1 MIRTLSN
8 SSPEAKDFLKF
19 IREELHNN
27 KVKLAFSRTRKVRFS
42 HGVYTAGYFLEPT
55 PRKWGI
61 LRVGTGNRKP
71 INILQNIAHEYVHF
85 IQWREGD
92 NAWTKGDGD
101 LIEGSSY
108 VELEKRTEK
117 DAIALLRDWGIPA
130 NYNAMRMRSKAY
142 IAHLRRTET

>member
-1 MIRTLSN
+1 
-8 SSPEAKDFLKF
+8 
-19 IREELHNN
+19 
-27 KVKLAFSRTRKVRFS
+27 
-42 HGVYTAGYFLEPT
+42 
-55 PRKWGI
+55 
-61 LRVGTGNRKP
+61 VGTGNRKP

-92 NAWTKGDGD
+92 NAWITGDGD

-108 VELEKRTEK
+108 VELEKRTER